1 MDKTK
6 IDELRSFLKVLQKE
20 RAHII
25 MEKGLSA
32 EDNKDLRENSEY
44 IYLEQQEELYNA
56 KIKNLIKEI
65 ESHKKKDLKVKQP
78 KKPLK
83 KVQSNFEKK
92 KWL

>member
-6 IDELRSFLKVLQKE
+6 IDELRAFLKVLQKE

-44 IYLEQQEELYNA
+44 IYLEQQEDLYNA
-56 KIKNLIKEI
+56 KIKNLIKEM
-65 ESHKKKDLKVKQP
+65 ESHKKKDLKVKRP
-78 KKPLK
+78 KKPLE
-83 KVQSNFEKK
+83 KVQPNFEKK